1 MRHLIRD
8 LLLLFD
14 RLYANRLFE
23 RDLVFFSVVYD
34 LWEVFEEEF
43 AYQGLTK
50 PNNCVESGKGNKQ
63 S

>member
-1 MRHLIRD
+1 MIRD

-34 LWEVFEEEF
+34 LWEVFEEDF
-43 AYQGLTK
+43 VHPGLTK
-50 PNNCVESGKGNKQ
+50 PNNRVESGKDNDQ